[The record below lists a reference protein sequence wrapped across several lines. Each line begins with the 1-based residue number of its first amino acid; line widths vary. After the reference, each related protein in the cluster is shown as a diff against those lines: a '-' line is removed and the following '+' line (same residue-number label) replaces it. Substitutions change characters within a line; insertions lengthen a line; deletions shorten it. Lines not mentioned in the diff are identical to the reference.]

1 MRDNWWAEFLR
12 WTITVLVFGIYTALT
27 FFSFR
32 GNWEFLTE
40 FEYYS
45 TVVTTT
51 SLSIFLRG
59 LWATKGLRI
68 ALDANTDIKEQEK
81 GKGELIATIN
91 SNDWTDELKL
101 DVDEVN
107 YKEKKKEYA
116 NKIDRNIYF
125 YRTARFIPRK
135 FKRSRELF
143 WVNEKERLLK
153 DEVNL
158 DNIKVWYY
166 ELSYDDLLTSFYK
179 EGKRKRKRRGTLS
192 GKVLSSTRMNAI
204 TIISM
209 AFIKGIEF
217 AFSSFTWESVMIT
230 VGQFIVFAINIYNGL
245 NMGKEFIDSD
255 YSQDLTE
262 DYIYLKGFIKKM
274 KNKGGKDNG

>member
-1 MRDNWWAEFLR
+1 M
-12 WTITVLVFGIYTALT
+12 
-27 FFSFR
+27 
-32 GNWEFLTE
+32 
-40 FEYYS
+40 
-45 TVVTTT
+45 
-51 SLSIFLRG
+51 
-59 LWATKGLRI
+59 
-68 ALDANTDIKEQEK
+68 
-81 GKGELIATIN
+81 
-91 SNDWTDELKL
+91 
-101 DVDEVN
+101 
-107 YKEKKKEYA
+107 
-116 NKIDRNIYF
+116 
-125 YRTARFIPRK
+125 
-135 FKRSRELF
+135 
-143 WVNEKERLLK
+143 NEKERLLK

>member
-116 NKIDRNIYF
+116 NKIDRKIYF

-143 WVNEKERLLK
+143 WVNEKERLIS

-179 EGKRKRKRRGTLS
+179 EGKLKRKRRGTLS

-230 VGQFIVFAINIYNGL
+230 VGQFIVFAINIHNGL
-245 NMGKEFIDSD
+245 NMGKEFIDGD

-274 KNKGGKDNG
+274 KNKGGTNG